1 MMTHSV
7 RAPRTR
13 YQQRR
18 WRWSFCLLSFL
29 LPLVGIAL
37 GVLLGTRRDKHAREL
52 SRSCLGLAGLGL
64 VLQCLALLTS
74 NWLPLPGMISSDVI
88 SLLASTMRISTPLAL
103 GALSGLFCEKSGVV
117 NIAIEGMMLA
127 SAFFGFIV
135 GMYSQNLWIA
145 LFAALLTG
153 LLLGLLHAV
162 LSVTFR
168 VNQIISG
175 TVINILAVGITGYL
189 NRQLFMGR
197 TPPPSAGTFP
207 ILTNLPIM
215 ETRVAELPILG
226 EVLKSFLDPIVMS
239 QPIGTFVKGIP
250 LVGPAVLNQ
259 QPLVLTTLI
268 LVFVAHIVIFYTPW
282 GLRTRAVGEHPRAAD
297 TVGINVFFVRYVNVL
312 IGGLIAG
319 LAGAYFTL
327 ESIPAFEPLL
337 TNGRGF
343 ISLAA
348 MIFGN
353 WTAFGSWAA
362 ALLFGFAEALQIF
375 FQNKGVTLF
384 PKEWGVGSGYQFLGM
399 LPYILTM
406 IVLAGVVGRAV
417 PPAADGIPYEKS

>member
-1 MMTHSV
+1 MGV
-7 RAPRTR
+7 A
-13 YQQRR
+13 
-18 WRWSFCLLSFL
+18 LS
-29 LPLVGIAL
+29 
-37 GVLLGTRRDKHAREL
+37 VLLWTRKDKQAKEL
-52 SRSCLGLAGLGL
+52 SRSCLGLAGLGF
-64 VLQCLALLTS
+64 VLQCLALLTA
-74 NWLPLPGMISSDVI
+74 NILPLPSTVASDVT

-117 NIAIEGMMLA
+117 NIAIEGMMLT

-135 GMYSQNLWIA
+135 GMYTQNLWIA
-145 LFAALLTG
+145 LGGALLTG
-153 LLLGLLHAV
+153 ALLGLFHAV

-175 TVINILAVGITGYL
+175 TVINILAIGITGYL
-189 NRQLFMGR
+189 NRQLFMGK

-207 ILTNLPIM
+207 ILTQIPIM
-215 ETRVAELPILG
+215 DTRLVELPILG
-226 EVLKSFLDPIVMS
+226 EVLKNFLDPIVLS
-239 QPIGTFVKGIP
+239 QPIGNYIKGIP
-250 LVGPAVLNQ
+250 LLGPAVLNQ

-268 LVFVAHIVIFYTPW
+268 LVLVAHIVIFYTPW
-282 GLRTRAVGEHPRAAD
+282 GLRSRAVGEHPRAAD
-297 TVGINVFFVRYVNVL
+297 TVGINVFFVRYVNVI

-327 ESIPAFEPLL
+327 ESIPAFEPLE

-384 PKEWGVGSGYQFLGM
+384 PKEWGLGSGYQFLGM

-406 IVLAGVVGRAV
+406 VVLAGVVGRAV
-417 PPAADGIPYEKS
+417 APAADGIPYEKS